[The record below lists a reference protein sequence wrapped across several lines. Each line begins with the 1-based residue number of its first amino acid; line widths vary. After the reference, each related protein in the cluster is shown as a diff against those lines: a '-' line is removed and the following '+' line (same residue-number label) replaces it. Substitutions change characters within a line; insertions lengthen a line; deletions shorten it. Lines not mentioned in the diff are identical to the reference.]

1 MPNKLSHSQ
10 VSKYQQCPTSWKL
23 YYLDKIRSKYSRSAL
38 CFGTALDKAVGP
50 FLQKSPNETRTPL
63 EIFEAYWEYQEVNG
77 VNTYLPT
84 LTSFVYA
91 KTDFDKD
98 LITKLDKIH
107 IKEVTGLEYDAA
119 LELVARR
126 NEVGFDK
133 LEEDEKKNVNYIF
146 WLSLRN
152 KGHYMVEAFKKKVL
166 PRLTK
171 IHSVQEIVELE
182 NEEGDKIIGY
192 VDFIAEMQGYEGAI
206 ILDLKTSA
214 MEYEEDSVI
223 TSPQLS
229 LYVHALQDKYNTRK
243 AGYIVLN
250 KHLIKNKTK
259 ICKTCYHSGTGGM
272 AKTCDKET
280 LQMVANKKGVESEK
294 MVRCNGEWDI
304 GINPEV
310 YVQFIVDDIP
320 EQTETLVLENIED
333 INTAIKTGSF
343 TRNLQSCTNT
353 FGGLC
358 DYINLCYRGSMN
370 GLVQKEETK
379 KDVQTLAT

>member
-1 MPNKLSHSQ
+1 MSNKLSHSQ
-10 VSKYQQCPTSWKL
+10 VSKYQQCPTSWKY

-50 FLQKSPNETRTPL
+50 FLQQTENETRTPTQ
-63 EIFEAYWEYQEVNG
+63 IFDAYWEYQEING

-98 LITKLDKIH
+98 LLTKEDKKAILD
-107 IKEVTGLEYDAA
+107 VTGLNDEFA
-119 LELVARR
+119 LKLVAKR

-133 LEEDEKKNVNYIF
+133 LDEVEKKNVNYIF
-146 WLSLRN
+146 WRSLRN
-152 KGHYMVEAFKKKVL
+152 KGHYMVEAFRKKVL

-171 IHSVQEIVELE
+171 IHSVQELVELE

-229 LYVHALQDKYNTRK
+229 LYVHALQEKYNTRK

-259 ICKTCYHSGTGGM
+259 ICKTCYHDGTGGM

-280 LQMVANKKGVESEK
+280 MQMVANKKGEQVEK
-294 MVRCNGEWDI
+294 LVRCSGEWDI
-304 GINPEV
+304 GVNPEV

-320 EQTETLVLENIED
+320 TQTEELVLQNIED
-333 INTAIKTGSF
+333 INTAIKTQSF

-358 DYINLCYRGSMN
+358 DYINLCYRGDMK
-370 GLVQKEETK
+370 GLVQKEETP
-379 KDVQTLAT
+379 KDVQALAT